1 MKKINVLHLITS
13 LNIGGTENYLLTL
26 VKEQK
31 NKFNISVGYLKE
43 RSIIGE
49 KLEEAGIKVYKLNSL
64 YKIYRFIKTQKIHI
78 LHTHLYR
85 ANILGR
91 IMGKIA
97 SVPIIISSQQSIDD
111 WKKFYHVWMDRFTAR
126 FADCII
132 SNSEA
137 AKDVLSCR
145 DKVNEKKINVIYNG
159 VNINDFN
166 PKLKSNFSKK
176 EWGLEQQDFVVG
188 SVLRLHREKGVDYIP
203 KIVMRVKEKIPGIKF
218 LVVGDGPLKEKIEE
232 EIKKLS
238 LNKNIIMAGWI
249 SPENIPSVL
258 SFFDLFFLPSQEE
271 SFPQA
276 VLEAMAM
283 GKPVVATKVGGVSE
297 AVLDGITGKLVSP
310 DDPSALAECI
320 VWMFNHREERIK
332 MGEEG
337 RKRVVNLFS
346 MDKMISRTQKIYN
359 DLIKNKL

>member
-1 MKKINVLHLITS
+1 MINILHLITS

-31 NKFNISVGYLKE
+31 NKFKISVGYLKE
-43 RSIIGE
+43 KSIIGE

-91 IMGKIA
+91 IVGKIA
-97 SVPIIISSQQSIDD
+97 SVPIIISSQQSVDI

-126 FADCII
+126 FANCII

-145 DKVNEKKINVIYNG
+145 NKISDEKINVVYSG

-166 PKLKSNFSKK
+166 PEFKSNFSKK
-176 EWGLEQQDFVVG
+176 EWGLEQHDFVVG
-188 SVLRLHREKGVDYIP
+188 TILRLHREKGADYLP
-203 KIVMRVKEKIPGIKF
+203 EIVTRVKEKIPLVKF
-218 LVVGDGPLKEKIEE
+218 LVIGDGPLKEKIEE

-238 LNKNIIMAGWI
+238 LNKNIIVAGWI
-249 SPENIPSVL
+249 SPENIPSLL

-283 GKPVVATKVGGVSE
+283 GKPVIATHVGGVSE
-297 AVLDGITGKLVSP
+297 AVLDGITGKLV
-310 DDPSALAECI
+310 PSGDWLALAESI
-320 VWMFNHREERIK
+320 VWMFNHRDERIQ
-332 MGEEG
+332 MGNEG
-337 RKRVVNLFS
+337 RKRVVKLFS
-346 MDKMISRTQKIYN
+346 MDNMINKTQKIYN
-359 DLIKNKL
+359 DLIKAKL